1 SPLSDR
7 ESRQFF
13 KSLRVSHR
21 ASTACLLRALYGCQN
36 PLVRRLDE
44 YENHGII
51 PEVYHSLCAFVCL
64 LLRPICSALPETPAF
79 PDFCTFSFYRCTR
92 KRYFIKV

>member
-1 SPLSDR
+1 AQQPGTPLSDR
-7 ESRQFF
+7 EYRQFF
-13 KSLRVSHR
+13 RSLWVSHR

-44 YENHGII
+44 YENHGTI
-51 PEVYHSLCAFVCL
+51 PKG
-64 LLRPICSALPETPAF
+64 PICSALPGTPPF